1 MDKKK
6 ILVVDDEETARIT
19 LEALLKKEGHDVA
32 IAKNGKEAIAKI
44 KSDTFDVALVDL
56 VMPDMDGMTVLNEIK
71 SKNPATHVIMITG
84 FGTIEGAVEA
94 MKVGAT
100 DYISKPFKKNEIEN
114 LIRRTLEEARLGGS
128 TREGEEEQDGFELF
142 KNLLTHGSKGLCI
155 TKHDPDTIKDKYD
168 LDDTQVTQLQGLSE
182 LKSDINSFIENND
195 NVAILVDGIEQLIT
209 KNSIEEA
216 KKVIS
221 ELNESLSENNSRLIV
236 LYDSKEVDANV
247 SSDFM
252 QVIASPYTRQIS
264 EILSHPLRRDI
275 IRFLGKNKVSIFTT
289 IKQELDIED
298 PPKLSFHLRNLKV
311 AGVIEQD
318 NERRYFLTD
327 RGETVNEL
335 LNRMDDEGVK
345 DMQNITWLGSG

>member
-6 ILVVDDEETARIT
+6 ILVVDDEETACIT
-19 LEALLKKEGHDVA
+19 LEALLKKEGHDVT
-32 IAKNGKEAIAKI
+32 IAKNVKDAIEKI

-56 VMPDMDGMTVLNEIK
+56 VMPDMDGMSVLNEIK
-71 SKNPATHVIMITG
+71 SKNPATYVIMITG
-84 FGTIEGAVEA
+84 FGTIESAVEA

-128 TREGEEEQDGFELF
+128 IEAGEEEDGFELF
-142 KNLLTHGSKGLCI
+142 KNLLTHGSSGLCI
-155 TKHDPDTIKDKYD
+155 TKQDPDVIRDKYG
-168 LDDTQVTQLQGLSE
+168 LDDTLVTPLQGLDE
-182 LKSDINSFIENND
+182 LKFDINSFIENNESA
-195 NVAILVDGIEQLIT
+195 AILVDGIEQLIT
-209 KNSIEEA
+209 TNSIEEA

-221 ELNESLSENNSRLIV
+221 ELNDSLSGGNSRLIV

-252 QVIASPYTRQIS
+252 RVIASPYTRQIS
-264 EILSHPLRRDI
+264 EILSHPLRRDV
-275 IRFLGKNKVSIFTT
+275 IRFLGKNKISIFTT

-298 PPKLSFHLRNLKV
+298 PPKLSFHLRNLRV
-311 AGVIEQD
+311 AGIIEQD

-335 LNRMDDEGVK
+335 LNRMDDEGIK
-345 DMQNITWLGSG
+345 DMQNITWLGSD